1 MRSFKDIKESYD
13 FTEEDAERLASL
25 RPLMEGHS
33 EAVMESLYD
42 WIMGSKATARFF
54 TEELRQRHVF
64 GAQKQWFLDLF
75 SGNYDSRYYERL
87 IKIGIVHVKSGVDAH
102 FMNRAVSLVRNLCI
116 DILCKSGE
124 LEEKTQTIISFEKL
138 LDINLDVITSS
149 YIEEEIR
156 TYSPMYKVKSA
167 LVDFAERFTQV
178 ANLALVLALMGLTI
192 GVLGLFYLDV
202 KTLFAGDLAGGI
214 ISALGSLLILW
225 VMIELMN
232 TEISHLRGG
241 KFRISVFIGVA
252 LVTIIRET
260 MIATLKHERSEV
272 LQYLIASI
280 LVIGLVYWLVTK
292 SEDKGK

>member
-42 WIMGSKATARFF
+42 WIMSSKATARFF

-102 FMNRAVSLVRNLCI
+102 FMNRAVSLVRNQCI

-124 LEEKTQTIISFEKL
+124 LDEQTQTIISFEKL

-202 KTLFAGDLAGGI
+202 KTLLAGDLAGGI

-260 MIATLKHERSEV
+260 MIATLKHERSEA

>member
-1 MRSFKDIKESYD
+1 MRSFKDIKESYN

-25 RPLMEGHS
+25 KPLMEGHS
-33 EAVMESLYD
+33 EAVMEALHE

-87 IKIGIVHVKSGVDAH
+87 IRIGIVHVKNGVDAH
-102 FMNRAVSLVRNLCI
+102 FMNRAVSLVRNLCV
-116 DILCKSGE
+116 DILCRSGE